1 MNRRQVVSAMLLV
14 PAALLSSAAGAQD
27 AFPSKPLRIIVP
39 FGPGGAPDAFARV
52 VADKMASV
60 LGQPLVVENRTG
72 ASSIIGTEVAVRSPA
87 DGYTLLVA
95 TPSTTILSASHRK
108 LSFDPARDLQP
119 VSMGVSMAPVLVT
132 GANSAL
138 RDVQSVIA
146 AAKAHPGKLVIASGG
161 IGNSQHLAA
170 EMFKQ
175 MAGVDMLHV
184 PYQGTPAIVPA
195 LVSGEVDLT
204 FADASS
210 LPLIKAGKL
219 RAIAVGSPTRSK
231 TLPDVP
237 TVAEAGLP
245 GFNYQSWYGLMVPT
259 GTPAPVIAQLNRAIN
274 RALADADVQSKLLS
288 AGLVATPG
296 TPDAMG
302 AFLAEDARRWA
313 KVIQAANI
321 KFD

>member
-1 MNRRQVVSAMLLV
+1 MNRRQVVSAVLLV

-27 AFPSKPLRIIVP
+27 AFASKPLRIIVP
-39 FGPGGAPDAFARV
+39 FGPGGAPDVFARV
-52 VADKMASV
+52 VADKMASI

-146 AAKAHPGKLVIASGG
+146 AAKVHPGKLVIASGG

-175 MAGVDMLHV
+175 MAGIDMLHV

-237 TVAEAGLP
+237 
-245 GFNYQSWYGLMVPT
+245 
-259 GTPAPVIAQLNRAIN
+259 
-274 RALADADVQSKLLS
+274 LS
-288 AGLVATPG
+288 L
-296 TPDAMG
+296 
-302 AFLAEDARRWA
+302 
-313 KVIQAANI
+313 IHI
-321 KFD
+321 